1 MAYWFQIQAVI
12 RLLKWKVSITLAFG
26 NVGNVANAS
35 SVNRSLRMKRVSLPG
50 DRLLELLRGK
60 REVPSVSILRE
71 ATWLLESTRVVG
83 NLSGC
88 VGVWPVVTALDFA
101 VNQLK
106 SEIVAPMSAIPAKR
120 INAIRPDGTLNS
132 QSL

>member
-35 SVNRSLRMKRVSLPG
+35 SVNRSMPMKRVSLPG
-50 DRLLELLRGK
+50 DRLLELLRRK
-60 REVPSVSILRE
+60 REVPSVSILSE
-71 ATWLLESTRVVG
+71 AAWLLENTRVVDK
-83 NLSGC
+83 LSGC

-106 SEIVAPMSAIPAKR
+106 PEIVAPISAIPAKR
-120 INAIRPDGTLNS
+120 INAIRPTGTLNS